1 MRQVGNILEPVLTA
15 LAADGARL
23 SVGAVDGATLHLR
36 LDTTDACE
44 ECVVSDEMLEDIVL
58 GHLRTVGADLP
69 AQIERVEIEHTSSVG
84 TP

>member
-1 MRQVGNILEPVLTA
+1 MRQVEDILEPVFAA

-23 SVGAVDGATLHLR
+23 SVGAVHGATLHLR

-58 GHLRTVGADLP
+58 GHLRAVGADLP
-69 AQIERVEIEHTSSVG
+69 TQVEHVEVERASSAGVS
-84 TP
+84 